1 MKKRKLAR
9 LFGFVLVLAL
19 TAVLVVG
26 CGAIVTPQ
34 ETPPETLPPV
44 DPPPDIDETSVQELT
59 LPEMGTPFER
69 YGRLQIV
76 DGQLSDE
83 LGRPVQLRGMSTFGL
98 QWGDG
103 YWVLTDE
110 AFDVLAND
118 WQCDII
124 RLAVYITEDGYENH
138 PAVILER
145 VERGI
150 ELATER
156 GMYVIIDWH
165 VLTPGDPTDHRY
177 LEAGLNAEDMPAE
190 FIALRDANPD
200 WTGPQVFF
208 GYLAQKYGHQGNV
221 LYETANEPNGLGGHA
236 QRFEVWSEILK
247 PYHESI
253 IYVIRQ
259 FDAYGIIICGTDNWS
274 QFVDAPIHDPIDDPN
289 VMYSLH
295 FYAGTHDVGDGADE
309 SFWLREMVDNALEH
323 GLAVFA
329 TEWGV
334 STATGDGGPYIYFA
348 ERWML
353 YLQDNGIS
361 WTAWSMAQKSEISAA
376 FFYHTSSYPSD
387 AWPENE
393 VSIAGNFYRA
403 WIRGDT
409 TPLYMYDEDGYLVLV
424 PDGGVQANGHNG
436 DIRYLPPDVDEP
448 GVFIKLPFD
457 FESETREGWSTDG
470 ATRITNA
477 DLSIGMAESAALM
490 FPGVFV
496 PGANEWA
503 DGVRLS
509 TTHDLGGLG
518 RDFWEDITTFTIDIF
533 IEPDSATTGLLLLTV
548 VPVPGGGTFWHE
560 AGSQSIDPVN
570 GGELIT
576 SPDGRQLLKF
586 SITQPFSISDY
597 TEDLLPRNLIL
608 VLFND
613 DSDYVGTVWYD
624 NIGFIV
630 TIHD

>member
-1 MKKRKLAR
+1 MKRRRLTR
-9 LFGFVLVLAL
+9 LFGIAMMLTFTAALVA
-19 TAVLVVG
+19 G
-26 CGAIVTPQ
+26 CG
-34 ETPPETLPPV
+34 ETSFTEEASPAPS
-44 DPPPDIDETSVQELT
+44 PDIDETPSPEQT
-59 LPEMGTPFER
+59 LPETGTPFEK

-83 LGRPVQLRGMSTFGL
+83 LGRPVQLKGMSTFGL

-138 PAVILER
+138 PAAIMER

-165 VLTPGDPTDHRY
+165 VLTPGDPTYQRY
-177 LEAGLNAEDMPAE
+177 LEAGLDADDMPAD
-190 FIALRDANPD
+190 FIALRDANPN

-221 LYETANEPNGLGGHA
+221 LYETANEPNGLGSHA

-259 FDAYGIIICGTDNWS
+259 FDSYGIVICGTDNWG

-289 VMYSLH
+289 VMYTVH
-295 FYAGTHDVGDGADE
+295 FYAGTHDAGDGDAE
-309 SFWLREMVDNALEH
+309 SFWLREMIDTALEH

-334 STATGDGGPYIYFA
+334 SSATGDGGPYIYFA

-353 YLQDNGIS
+353 YLQENGIS

-387 AWPENE
+387 AWSEDE

-403 WIRGDT
+403 WIRGDM
-409 TPLYMYDEDGYLVLV
+409 TPLYTYDEDGNLV
-424 PDGGVQANGHNG
+424 PAPPDADGTQVGGHNG
-436 DIRYLPPDVDEP
+436 DIRHLPVVIDEP

-457 FESETREGWSTDG
+457 FESETREGWSVDG

-477 DLSIGMAESAALM
+477 DLSIDMAESAALM

-496 PGANEWA
+496 PGSNEWA

-509 TTHDLGGLG
+509 TTHSLDRLGNE
-518 RDFWEDITTFTIDIF
+518 FWSDINAFTMDIYL
-533 IEPDSATTGLLLLTV
+533 EPDSATTGLLMLTV
-548 VPVPGGGTFWHE
+548 VPVPGGGSFWHE
-560 AGSQSIDPVN
+560 AGTQSIDPVN

-576 SPDGRQLLKF
+576 TPDGRQLLKF

-597 TEDLLPRNLIL
+597 AEDLLPRNLVL

-613 DSDYVGTVWYD
+613 DSDYAGTVWYD
-624 NIGFIV
+624 NIGFV
-630 TIHD
+630 VE